1 MSKNR
6 AQMMGKG
13 QTGVEDGDINERSGN
28 MTDKLRNAGG
38 EIYDEVRDSFQQGRK
53 AVRHWEEGVE
63 RYIQEKP
70 LRSLL
75 IAAGVGWLIGAIW
88 RRL

>member
-1 MSKNR
+1 MAIR
-6 AQMMGKG
+6 DDAKG
-13 QTGVEDGDINERSGN
+13 AGQRTGQDDNANERSGN
-28 MTDKLRNAGG
+28 MTDDLRRAGN
-38 EIYDEVRDSFQQGRK
+38 EMYEEVRDSFQHGRET
-53 AVRHWEEGVE
+53 VRNWEEGLE
-63 RYIQEKP
+63 KYIQEKP